1 MAGWLWWLPGELLAE
16 PHHCCSDA
24 YQLLQ
29 ALFCHKYHVLLIM
42 SMMLFKTSSI
52 VHKISSKMFSS
63 SWSLSNLQYF
73 LYYFLNHYFTF
84 VKTVIPNAQQ
94 FTKLMQ
100 YFFSRTKACKFLN
113 FLFLQCLPECF
124 YSNFIT
130 ESLYFVCF
138 PCFHEP
144 ICDVTLRTVDCY
156 WLVTFM
162 RLLPANRRRRGGMIL
177 KETTNFFLEH
187 SVCTNII

>member
-100 YFFSRTKACKFLN
+100 YFFSRTKACKFWTFFSYNAYLN
-113 FLFLQCLPECF
+113 VSILILSLKACILFAF
-124 YSNFIT
+124 HT
-130 ESLYFVCF
+130 SLNLYV
-138 PCFHEP
+138 
-144 ICDVTLRTVDCY
+144 
-156 WLVTFM
+156 M
-162 RLLPANRRRRGGMIL
+162 
-177 KETTNFFLEH
+177 
-187 SVCTNII
+187 